1 MNDHVAG
8 QRLAPSLAWAQ
19 FAAMIVSFGS
29 LMAGFYFN
37 DFSLVY
43 VTQHSNTLLPW
54 YYKLSATW
62 GGHEGSLLLWM
73 TIMATWCALVS
84 YFSRGLPLTMR
95 ARVLV
100 ILAGVQVMMLAMLI
114 FTSSPFD
121 RTLPNL
127 PVDGADLNPLLQDF
141 GLVVHPPM
149 LYMGYVGMAVPFAFC
164 MAALWAGR
172 LDATWTRWSRP
183 WALTAWAFLTL
194 GIALGSWPI
203 ILANAVSFVLAGTI
217 LVLKLR
223 HG

>member
-1 MNDHVAG
+1 
-8 QRLAPSLAWAQ
+8 APSLAWAQ

-127 PVDGADLNPLLQDF
+127 PVDGADLNPLLQYF
-141 GLVVHPPM
+141 VLVVLPPM
-149 LYMGYVGMAVPFAFC
+149 LYICLVGLAV
-164 MAALWAGR
+164 
-172 LDATWTRWSRP
+172 TSSVVRW
-183 WALTAWAFLTL
+183 
-194 GIALGSWPI
+194 
-203 ILANAVSFVLAGTI
+203 
-217 LVLKLR
+217 
-223 HG
+223 